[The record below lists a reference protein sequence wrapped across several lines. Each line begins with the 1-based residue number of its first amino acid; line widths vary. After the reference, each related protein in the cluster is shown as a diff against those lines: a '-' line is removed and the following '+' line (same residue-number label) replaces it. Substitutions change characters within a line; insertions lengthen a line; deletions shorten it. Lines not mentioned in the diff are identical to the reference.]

1 MARRKTQNAV
11 YNADGTR
18 FQLTADKNSVVDF
31 LKQFNAL
38 RFVQGSDS
46 NGNLLFVGADGK
58 PTTENTGSPYIL
70 ARPRSGYTQYQ
81 NDDGYTDPISP
92 ESLTPQGVG
101 KQMAK
106 LIEVAHMHFATGG
119 ETATEMKNVLD
130 GIFAFHNELADTFV
144 SEKKNQTA
152 VQSALDVLIKANGGD
167 VAAAQAKLSS
177 FLGSKGISS
186 LTPIASPTVEAS
198 TEVPAVAEVTDEN
211 VIDEP
216 AVDSDEGDGT
226 MESVGETTQA

>member
-1 MARRKTQNAV
+1 MARRKTQNAI

-18 FQLTADKNSVVDF
+18 FALTADKNSVVDF

-46 NGNLLFVGADGK
+46 NGNLLFIGADDK

-92 ESLTPQGVG
+92 ESLSPQGVG

-106 LIEVAHMHFATGG
+106 LIEVAHMHLASGG
-119 ETATEMKNVLD
+119 DEAIEMKNVLD
-130 GIFAFHNELADTFV
+130 GIFAFHNEVADTFV
-144 SEKKNQTA
+144 AEKKNQTA

-167 VAAAQAKLSS
+167 VAAAQAKLAQ
-177 FLGSKGISS
+177 FLGSKGIDS
-186 LTPIASPTVEAS
+186 LTPTAQTPAATVV
-198 TEVPAVAEVTDEN
+198 TAESVELAAEGEIN
-211 VIDEP
+211 EQV
-216 AVDSDEGDGT
+216 VDSDDENSM
-226 MESVGETTQA
+226 MEAVGETT